1 MCPLYNIDKV
11 WLVGSEL
18 LLRLLVTASHEQDRR
33 VKWPKYKKSLG
44 SNKIRQQGPSETCG
58 VARFRIV
65 SEPRM
70 DGGRKVDADQ
80 CLKHPSLEIL
90 ASDS

>member
-1 MCPLYNIDKV
+1 M
-11 WLVGSEL
+11 
-18 LLRLLVTASHEQDRR
+18 
-33 VKWPKYKKSLG
+33 KWPKYRESLG
-44 SNKIRQQGPSETCG
+44 SNKIRQLVNKIQGPSEKCG
-58 VARFRIV
+58 VVRFRIV